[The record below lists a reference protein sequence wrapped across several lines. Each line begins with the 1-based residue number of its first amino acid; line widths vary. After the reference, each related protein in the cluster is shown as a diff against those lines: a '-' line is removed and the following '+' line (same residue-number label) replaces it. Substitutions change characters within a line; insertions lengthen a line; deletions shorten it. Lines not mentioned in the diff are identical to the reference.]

1 MTILTFIPLIE
12 IFTFTSLFV
21 FFSKFI
27 IQFINN
33 HQINKKFVLIL
44 LSIKTFFFLAIF
56 IYGKIGNSVD
66 SKSIYDM
73 STIFFDTIYK
83 NFSYRTFFGSDFLSL
98 IISPITNF
106 GKLRYFNTSLLF
118 MLLGFYAS
126 LLFYVVLIKNSQNRY
141 QEILSAIIVLYP
153 TLNLYTSYITKDL
166 LIFFFLAYLLFIIN
180 FEIKQKYFNYKLLFI
195 AIGIL
200 LIRPYIFIIL
210 SISTITIFII
220 LYKFKKVKEL
230 LFSMILIILS
240 VSIFLLLF
248 NKIYVHIFSGGGNLF
263 EQILNYL
270 SDRANITNIGTSK
283 INLNELSFLGK
294 ILSIIFGPPSFT
306 FNFSNIFFLTDK
318 IFVLFILSH
327 ILIIKLHFKKIEF
340 NSQNLLELSLL
351 FYSILL
357 CLLLSLS
364 VSNFGIALRLKLMF
378 LPIFFY
384 FLIKNQLV
392 YRFKIK

>member
-1 MTILTFIPLIE
+1 
-12 IFTFTSLFV
+12 
-21 FFSKFI
+21 
-27 IQFINN
+27 
-33 HQINKKFVLIL
+33 
-44 LSIKTFFFLAIF
+44 
-56 IYGKIGNSVD
+56 
-66 SKSIYDM
+66 
-73 STIFFDTIYK
+73 
-83 NFSYRTFFGSDFLSL
+83 
-98 IISPITNF
+98 
-106 GKLRYFNTSLLF
+106 

-126 LLFYVVLIKNSQNRY
+126 LLFYVVLRKNSQNRY

-230 LFSMILIILS
+230 LFSIILIILS

-248 NKIYVHIFSGGGNLF
+248 NKIYVNIFSGGGNLF

-270 SDRANITNIGTSK
+270 SDRANITNIGTAK
-283 INLNELSFLGK
+283 INLNELSFLEK
-294 ILSIIFGPPSFT
+294 ILSIIFGPSSFT

-392 YRFKIK
+392 YRFKIR